1 MMHAFQSCNDDASAV
16 VCEQCMTLLQAMRLF
31 VGEPVWTPLNRPI
44 DDHDSRKKYVATFQA
59 SKAFHETPGSISS
72 ASPIAAH

>member
-1 MMHAFQSCNDDASAV
+1 MRDASAGGDK
-16 VCEQCMTLLQAMRLF
+16 CMLLLQAMRLF

-44 DDHDSRKKYVATFQA
+44 DDHESRKKYIATFQA
-59 SKAFHETPGSISS
+59 SEAFHETPGSISS

>member
-1 MMHAFQSCNDDASAV
+1 MSSCVAARRAAALILV
-16 VCEQCMTLLQAMRLF
+16 LAAQAMRLF

-44 DDHDSRKKYVATFQA
+44 DDHTSRKKYVATFNA
-59 SKAFHETPGSISS
+59 SKSFETPGSISS